1 MEYLVILFRLLLP
14 LVALYAFWR
23 GTRDERLVA
32 AICVAGA
39 IVSKLV
45 VSPFDERYM
54 AVEPAI
60 MAVDTLMLVAFI
72 YIALNSKR
80 FWPLWIAGLQLTTI
94 FGHVLM
100 AVSSDLIPKAYGMA
114 LGFWAYPII
123 FILAIATWR
132 SAKWKTK
139 RGDEALLR

>member
-1 MEYLVILFRLLLP
+1 MQYLVILFRLLLP

-23 GTRDERLVA
+23 GSRDERLVA
-32 AICVAGA
+32 AICVVGA

-45 VSPFDERYM
+45 VTPLEQRYM

-60 MAVDTLMLVAFI
+60 MAVDMVMLAAFV

-100 AVSSDLIPKAYGMA
+100 AMSSDLVPKAYGMA

-123 FILAIATWR
+123 FILAIATFR
-132 SAKWKTK
+132 SRKWKV
-139 RGDEALLR
+139 RSNDEALLR